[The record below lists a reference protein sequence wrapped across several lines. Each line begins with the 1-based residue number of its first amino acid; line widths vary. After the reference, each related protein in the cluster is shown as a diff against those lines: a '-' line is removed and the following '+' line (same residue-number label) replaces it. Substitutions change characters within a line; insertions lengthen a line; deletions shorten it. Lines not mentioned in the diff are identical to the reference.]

1 MQQLLRLL
9 ESQEYQHGCYKKNH
23 FHSKDEVTG
32 LKSKNDLKIL
42 KNSIL
47 TQFLNQNSL
56 SDDIPHIVNVET
68 GYIHADENAEG
79 HLSKLKN
86 EKAYVKY
93 YFPTEKFVPLD
104 ELPIVCKFL
113 VKQGSIY

>member
-1 MQQLLRLL
+1 MT
-9 ESQEYQHGCYKKNH
+9 K
-23 FHSKDEVTG
+23 
-32 LKSKNDLKIL
+32 
-42 KNSIL
+42 
-47 TQFLNQNSL
+47 FLNQNSL

-79 HLSKLKN
+79 HLSKLKS
-86 EKAYVKY
+86 EKAYVRY

-113 VKQGSIY
+113 VWILVFRIFSRDQFGKKESSPKKVIRPFNMGSD

>member
-1 MQQLLRLL
+1 MT
-9 ESQEYQHGCYKKNH
+9 H
-23 FHSKDEVTG
+23 
-32 LKSKNDLKIL
+32 
-42 KNSIL
+42 
-47 TQFLNQNSL
+47 FLNQNSL

-79 HLSKLKN
+79 HLSKLKS

-104 ELPIVCKFL
+104 ELPIVCKFFL
-113 VKQGSIY
+113 KVGINLSK